1 MEVSEIKHVNKF
13 NYMLLAR
20 LKADCEYYLGWGAR
34 NKKWLWAGDELEQI
48 REMKKLYYNM
58 PYHQRP
64 EWLSETKLKYYCM
77 KLTNKNINE
86 IK

>member
-1 MEVSEIKHVNKF
+1 MAVSEIKHVDKF

-20 LKADCEYYLGWGAR
+20 LKADCEYYLGCGAR

-48 REMKKLYYNM
+48 RKMKKLYYGM